1 MHNKLTKQSGLLLLT
16 VISISS
22 VIIDQI
28 TKWLVLR
35 GLFDVPHNG
44 VLDITL
50 VWNRGIAFGIPIP
63 IILWIGIVCILGYV
77 LIKHFLIHKLYL
89 ELLPVISGG
98 LILGGAVSN
107 IIDRIFRGAVVD
119 YIDLHW
125 WPVFNLADSF
135 VVIGAI
141 IMILYPYQK
150 K

>member
-16 VISISS
+16 VISTSS

-28 TKWLVLR
+28 TKWLVLK
-35 GLFDVPHNG
+35 GLFDVPPND
-44 VLDITL
+44 VLDTTL

-89 ELLPVISGG
+89 ELLPLISGG

-107 IIDRIFRGAVVD
+107 NIKRVLLVKR
-119 YIDLHW
+119 L
-125 WPVFNLADSF
+125 LT
-135 VVIGAI
+135 
-141 IMILYPYQK
+141 
-150 K
+150 